1 MSVDSTSKYCQRHF
15 FKNLTVHVPCP
26 VNRFIDIRGFKSIIL
41 IDRDGTHR
49 TRARSGENKRHA
61 PHHFN
66 GTDGRY
72 TMIFLRNVISTYATK
87 ILITV
92 ITFATSI
99 IIARFLGPAGK
110 GTIAALATVNSMAV
124 TFGTFGQH
132 AAVTY
137 FTARDK
143 DRRQAVFTI
152 ILIQS
157 AVVGTA
163 LILILLAIYRLA
175 PSVLGNIPSFYFFIF
190 IIQIPF
196 NYLTLML
203 AGLLLGR
210 EEIRLYNALSLATP
224 ALTLISLATLIATKK
239 LEVSAAIYIYTAA
252 NLITAI
258 AYLAIVAGRTGL
270 KIPIPHGLLK
280 DMLSYGIKFY
290 FNGVLFYLVIQSDIL
305 LVNYIK
311 GQQATGVYSI
321 TAQFTQIFIL
331 LPISAGTVVF
341 PKLSRSTPEERLAD
355 TTRLSRVMV
364 ALMLTVIG
372 CTLAVLSPAIK
383 LLFGDAFMGAVRTTY
398 IIAPGIFFLSV
409 MHIYAY
415 HLASTGLPV
424 YVPLMWGITF
434 AINLTMNLLLIPR
447 WGIEGAAFSSSVS
460 YTFIFAAMF
469 CYILKTTGARPA
481 ELLII
486 RRSDIKEI
494 IVMVRGSINI
504 EEQTSEDG

>member
-1 MSVDSTSKYCQRHF
+1 MR
-15 FKNLTVHVPCP
+15 PRP
-26 VNRFIDIRGFKSIIL
+26 AGRFIDIRGFKSIIL
-41 IDRDGTHR
+41 IDRDGTQKI
-49 TRARSGENKRHA
+49 RARSGENKHLDSPRL
-61 PHHFN
+61 N

-92 ITFATSI
+92 IMFATSI

-110 GTIAALATVNSMAV
+110 GTIAALATINAMAV

-143 DRRQAVFTI
+143 DRRQAIFTI

-157 AVVGTA
+157 AVVGAA

-190 IIQIPF
+190 IVQIPF
-196 NYLTLML
+196 NHLTLML
-203 AGLLLGR
+203 AGYLLGR
-210 EEIRLYNALSLATP
+210 ENIRLYNALSLTAP
-224 ALTLISLATLIATKK
+224 ALTLICLAALIAAKK
-239 LEVSAAIYIYTAA
+239 LEVSASIYIYTAA

-258 AYLAIVAGRTGL
+258 AYLAAASGKTGL
-270 KIPIPHGLLK
+270 KTQLPAGLLK

-290 FNGVLFYLVIQSDIL
+290 FNGILFYLVIQSDIL

-355 TTRLSRVMV
+355 TARLSRVMV
-364 ALMLTVIG
+364 ALLLIVIG
-372 CTLAVLSPAIK
+372 SMLAVLSPMIK
-383 LLFGDAFMGAVRTTY
+383 LLFGDAFMGAVRATY

-415 HLASTGLPV
+415 YLASTGLPV
-424 YVPLMWGITF
+424 YVPLMWGLTF
-434 AINLTMNLLLIPR
+434 AINLTMNLFLIPR

-469 CYILKTTGARPA
+469 FYILKTARARPA
-481 ELLII
+481 DLLFI
-486 RRSDIKEI
+486 RRSDINEI
-494 IVMVRGSINI
+494 VQIFRGSLNRKENNPESGII
-504 EEQTSEDG
+504 Q